1 MGTFGF
7 IGMGNMGY
15 AMLKGLLK
23 TYSPDEIVF
32 SCATDKKR
40 VAVSD
45 ETGVHAVSGNAECAN
60 SAKYIILA
68 VKPQV
73 YDVIIKNIM
82 HVVTQEHVIISLS
95 PSHSIEALKEK
106 FDKPARIVRAMPNTP
121 ALIGEAMTG
130 VAYDAMEFSFEE
142 KEVIDSFFNSF
153 GTYRVVDEKL
163 MNAVT
168 CASGSSPAYVYMFI
182 EAMAD
187 ACVKHGMPRQAAY
200 EFVAQTVVGAG
211 RMVLET
217 GEHPGLLKDKVCS
230 PGGTTIA
237 GVAALEENG
246 FRNSL
251 IKAVDACFDKCNGIK

>member
-45 ETGVHAVSGNAECAN
+45 ETGVRAVSGNAECAN

-73 YDVIIKNIM
+73 YDVVIKNIM

-95 PSHSIEALKEK
+95 PSHSIEALREK

-153 GTYRVVDEKL
+153 K
-163 MNAVT
+163 
-168 CASGSSPAYVYMFI
+168 S
-182 EAMAD
+182 EA
-187 ACVKHGMPRQAAY
+187 KR
-200 EFVAQTVVGAG
+200 
-211 RMVLET
+211 
-217 GEHPGLLKDKVCS
+217 S
-230 PGGTTIA
+230 
-237 GVAALEENG
+237 
-246 FRNSL
+246 
-251 IKAVDACFDKCNGIK
+251 